1 MPVGT
6 AGAIQAPPPS
16 AGVYGQG
23 VKYPPTLDTS
33 TGRLALSWGPDLV
46 SESILSI
53 CRTVPLERAMLP
65 GYGAATVTFEP
76 IDAYTMKE
84 ALLKNIAE
92 YEPRARNVEV
102 EVPPPQPGGVV
113 VASISYQLAGEANI
127 RTLTYPIYTPPTG
140 SL

>member
-1 MPVGT
+1 MPVGS

-33 TGRLALSWGPDLV
+33 TGRLALSWGTKLV
-46 SESILSI
+46 DESILSI
-53 CRTVPLERAMLP
+53 CRTVPKERVMLP

-76 IDAYTMKE
+76 IDEYKMRE
-84 ALLKNIAE
+84 ALTANIAE
-92 YEPRARNVEV
+92 YEPRATNVEV
-102 EVPPPQPGGVV
+102 DVKSEANGVM
-113 VASISYQLAGEANI
+113 VAHISYVPVGEANT
-127 RTLTYPIYTPPTG
+127 RTLTYPIFTPPSG